1 MSRQHPHDPAHP
13 LAHTGHI
20 TVKTLLT
27 IYGALIFLMF
37 LTYGAAKV
45 DLGRANFL
53 IAMGIATVKMV
64 LIILY
69 FMHVR
74 YSPKLTWVAALGSF
88 LWLLVLVGGLMN
100 DYWTRGFL
108 NVPGK

>member
-1 MSRQHPHDPAHP
+1 MSTHSLHAHDQHIG
-13 LAHTGHI
+13 LRTLY
-20 TVKTLLT
+20 TV
-27 IYGALIFLMF
+27 YGALLVLML
-37 LTYGAAKV
+37 LTFGAAFI
-45 DLGRANFL
+45 DMGPFNFA

-74 YSPKLTWVAALGSF
+74 FSSKLVWVFSFAAF
-88 LWLLVLVGGLMN
+88 FWLLIFVIGTLN
-100 DYWTRGFL
+100 DYFTRGFL